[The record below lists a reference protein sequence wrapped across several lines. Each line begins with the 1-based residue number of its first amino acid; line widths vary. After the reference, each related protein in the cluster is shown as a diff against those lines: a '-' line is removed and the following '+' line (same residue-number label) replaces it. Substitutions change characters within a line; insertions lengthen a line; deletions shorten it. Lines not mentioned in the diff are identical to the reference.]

1 MSKTNFKLPI
11 FAVLLVLLSSIVLAN
26 YDITVEDKAIVN
38 EISENGI
45 AKFELNIINNE
56 AMAREIIITPQQQYG
71 KWRIDTPEPYIL
83 KLQGNSAAKSI
94 VSAYPVKSL
103 PIDYY
108 SLSVNVATKDGLFS
122 KDVILNINL
131 VPPENKALYIEIP
144 QTVVLEAGKEEI
156 ISFDV
161 TNTQDYDLNKINIIL
176 ESELFR
182 NEKEISI
189 DAKEKDQQIANVN
202 IENNFEEGFYKL
214 IAKAYYKKTLIGSA
228 ESSLKLVNPLNQKN
242 DYTVEKGLFSKVI
255 RISKENKG
263 DVVQRE
269 SISIPVSS
277 FEKLFIKFSQTPDS
291 IQKDGSG
298 YIYIWQI
305 ALQPGEKFELN
316 VRINYL
322 WFVLIVLVII
332 LIAMW
337 LFLRFTRRV
346 TITKKVINI
355 SRTKE
360 GIKGARIMLLIKNR
374 GPGSVKNLMV
384 VDRLPELIG
393 PGKHYGTIKPLRVE
407 HGRNYNR
414 VLWEIPFLEAGEERV
429 ISYEINTNIDI
440 IGKFKIPSAYVKY
453 HTEKNNRQ
461 KIAHSGKFFIGV
473 KE

>member
-26 YDITVEDKAIVN
+26 YDIIVEDKAIVN

-228 ESSLKLVNPLNQKN
+228 ESSLKLVNPLN
-242 DYTVEKGLFSKVI
+242 
-255 RISKENKG
+255 
-263 DVVQRE
+263 
-269 SISIPVSS
+269 
-277 FEKLFIKFSQTPDS
+277 
-291 IQKDGSG
+291 
-298 YIYIWQI
+298 
-305 ALQPGEKFELN
+305 A
-316 VRINYL
+316 
-322 WFVLIVLVII
+322 
-332 LIAMW
+332 
-337 LFLRFTRRV
+337 
-346 TITKKVINI
+346 I
-355 SRTKE
+355 SRSAIAGDDLSLKHISQDVCAVQIGEFVSPVFTYP
-360 GIKGARIMLLIKNR
+360 LHL
-374 GPGSVKNLMV
+374 
-384 VDRLPELIG
+384 EL
-393 PGKHYGTIKPLRVE
+393 
-407 HGRNYNR
+407 
-414 VLWEIPFLEAGEERV
+414 
-429 ISYEINTNIDI
+429 S
-440 IGKFKIPSAYVKY
+440 
-453 HTEKNNRQ
+453 
-461 KIAHSGKFFIGV
+461 
-473 KE
+473 